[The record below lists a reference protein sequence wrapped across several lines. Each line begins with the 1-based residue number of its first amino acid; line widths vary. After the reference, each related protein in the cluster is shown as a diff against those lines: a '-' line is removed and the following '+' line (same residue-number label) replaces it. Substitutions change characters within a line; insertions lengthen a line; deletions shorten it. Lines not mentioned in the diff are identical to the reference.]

1 MQPSRFFRMRRIFFY
16 FYGMNIKQYLDSTY
30 LKTASQAGL
39 SEKENNIIVQ
49 GFIQEAIDEGFKLIM
64 IRPDK
69 VKMAKEM
76 IAKAKSKLLIGT
88 VISFPEGTNSNEEKL
103 AEARKAIDDGVDE
116 IDYVCNYEAFK
127 KGDFDLVKKEVL
139 TGTLLAFENH
149 KTAKWIIEVAALTD
163 AQIIQISA
171 LIKNVIIAHF
181 KEDCYPNVFVKSS
194 TGFYKTEN
202 NMPNGAT
209 LPAIIMM
216 LENAS
221 PLPVKA
227 AGGVRT
233 YEEALEMIRLGVKR
247 IGTSAAKA
255 IANGETASGNY

>member
-1 MQPSRFFRMRRIFFY
+1 
-16 FYGMNIKQYLDSTY
+16 MNIKQYLDSTY
-30 LKTASQAGL
+30 LKTAAQAGL
-39 SEKENNIIVQ
+39 SETENTTIVQ

-69 VKMAKEM
+69 VKLAKEM
-76 IAKAKSKLLIGT
+76 IVKAKSKLLIGT
-88 VISFPEGTNSNEEKL
+88 VISFPEGNNSIEAKL
-103 AEARKAIDDGVDE
+103 AEAQQAIEDGVDE
-116 IDYVCNYEAFK
+116 LDYVCNYEAFK
-127 KGDFDLVKKEVL
+127 AGNTELVKSEVL
-139 TGTLLAFENH
+139 LGTKLAFEHH
-149 KTAKWIIEVAALTD
+149 KVAKWIIEVAALTD

-171 LIKNVIIAHF
+171 LIKNVIIANF

-202 NMPNGAT
+202 NLPNGAT
-209 LPAIIMM
+209 FPAVIMM

-233 YEEALEMIRLGVKR
+233 YEEAEEMIRLGVKR
-247 IGTSAAKA
+247 IGTSAAKT
-255 IANGETASGNY
+255 IAHGETASGNY